1 MASSAAEPPPP
12 PPPPPGGGEGSAST
26 RSRSTPVA
34 VEFVYPSGV
43 PPLPVSLGEDWESE
57 GSNAWIPSGIDPA
70 LAFRLVVRL
79 DSSFTRDSKRST
91 NGFNFPAVIATTIL
105 LRNLK
110 ANICDKYPRS
120 PREAVH
126 FEYFNSTERRF
137 VPLISDDDLGILF
150 ALNASCRFG
159 KIRIHVDRGQTSSGV
174 GASSGGRAS
183 CLSTAAASANS
194 VRRPCRSTAAPSVP
208 SASGSQIVPVVN
220 VEDDAEI
227 GDQSPEDD
235 EDELMFP
242 ELVDR
247 CSKQAMED
255 QYMEDIA
262 FGARFDETDDEEKNE
277 NDDSL
282 VLADY
287 EGEDLPTIEWNREDP
302 QLAKGTV
309 FQTMMDC
316 RNAITTYHIL
326 TKNNYEIK
334 NNKEIHRCPPLGGE
348 PDLKT
353 KLAKTRWLADII
365 LDWLRETPSL
375 GPTALQ
381 KKVAEKYKGMKVPY
395 MRMFYAKINGP
406 WNESFQLLYTFK
418 AEVEMASP
426 GSVVAID
433 KHTVPYKLKSGK
445 VMHKE
450 CFRRAFVCFK
460 ACWKGFLDGCRPY
473 LAVDASALHGRFKGQ
488 LVAATAV
495 DGHNWMFPVAYGV
508 LEVESEESWTWF
520 LQNLRD
526 LIGHPP
532 GLVIHTDACKG
543 LESAVEA
550 VFPGVEHRECMRH
563 LVQNFTE
570 KFKGK
575 VFSDNLWPASYT
587 CSSRKHMFHLDVLYK
602 QKPGV
607 KEYLDEH
614 HGRVWS
620 RSQFNEIC
628 KVDYV
633 TSNLAESFNSKVKSL
648 KGLMMWQIFDKIRQM
663 IMIKIDLRQRIAS
676 TKYAGHLMLPS
687 LIKSLHDRAKQLRMQ
702 CIRKGMEAEV
712 TYTDS
717 KNRQWRYPVS
727 LVDRTCHCRGWQ
739 IRGIPCIHALF
750 FMSVIGGEDGEVDQ
764 YVSEYFSVAKFRAA
778 YAMNVPTLLGKDQWM
793 KVDPGFKLY
802 SPVLTRPAGRPRKN
816 RIRAS
821 AEGGAP
827 IRKRKCK
834 RCGIPG
840 HIARLCKNGVDP
852 AFGMEDQAGAS
863 NAEENEATIQ
873 PEEIEAAVQHEDIE
887 AAVQHEEI
895 EAAVQHEEIEAA
907 VQHEEI
913 EPMDR
918 EQREQMDVEWL
929 LPMSPE
935 EKEQYDRDCYDTS
948 FAQMAANFEEHIQE
962 EKAQASKKK
971 KNKKEVKRKSHLPL
985 SYFLSYSGGRGGAD
999 LTVRAAACGGADLT
1013 VRRRGSK
1020 SADPLLMKDTKTAAV
1035 PTVVIDATNIET
1047 IAYNIASTAQIQ
1059 HSMSEPVDVSLPLPS
1074 SDPLLMKDTKTPAV
1088 PRVRIDAKTIEAIV
1102 YNRAAKPPIQ
1112 PSADPSLMKYTKTAA
1127 VPTVVIDATNIE
1139 AIAYNIASTADG
1151 ADDHPSAAR
1160 RPGLSC
1166 PSVRGRVR
1174 RRKLG

>member
-43 PPLPVSLGEDWESE
+43 PPLPVSRGEDWESE

-79 DSSFTRDSKRST
+79 DSSFTRDSKRQM
-91 NGFNFPAVIATTIL
+91 NGFYFPAVVATTIS
-105 LRNLK
+105 LRDLK
-110 ANICDKYPRS
+110 ANIFDKYPWS
-120 PREAVH
+120 PRDAVH
-126 FEYFNSTERRF
+126 FEYFNSTERRL

-150 ALNASCRFG
+150 ALNASCHFG
-159 KIRIHVDRGQTSSGV
+159 KIRVHVDRGQASSGV

-194 VRRPCRSTAAPSVP
+194 VRRGAPCRSTAAPSVP

-334 NNKEIHRCPPLGGE
+334 KNKEIHRCPPLGGE

-395 MRMFYAKINGP
+395 MRMFYAKEMALDKINGP

-508 LEVESEESWTWF
+508 LEVESQESWTWF

-532 GLVIHTDACKG
+532 GLVIHTDACK
-543 LESAVEA
+543 
-550 VFPGVEHRECMRH
+550 
-563 LVQNFTE
+563 
-570 KFKGK
+570 
-575 VFSDNLWPASYT
+575 
-587 CSSRKHMFHLDVLYK
+587 
-602 QKPGV
+602 
-607 KEYLDEH
+607 
-614 HGRVWS
+614 
-620 RSQFNEIC
+620 
-628 KVDYV
+628 
-633 TSNLAESFNSKVKSL
+633 
-648 KGLMMWQIFDKIRQM
+648 
-663 IMIKIDLRQRIAS
+663 
-676 TKYAGHLMLPS
+676 
-687 LIKSLHDRAKQLRMQ
+687 
-702 CIRKGMEAEV
+702 
-712 TYTDS
+712 
-717 KNRQWRYPVS
+717 
-727 LVDRTCHCRGWQ
+727 
-739 IRGIPCIHALF
+739 
-750 FMSVIGGEDGEVDQ
+750 
-764 YVSEYFSVAKFRAA
+764 
-778 YAMNVPTLLGKDQWM
+778 
-793 KVDPGFKLY
+793 
-802 SPVLTRPAGRPRKN
+802 
-816 RIRAS
+816 
-821 AEGGAP
+821 
-827 IRKRKCK
+827 
-834 RCGIPG
+834 
-840 HIARLCKNGVDP
+840 
-852 AFGMEDQAGAS
+852 DQAGAE
-863 NAEENEATIQ
+863 NAEENEAAIQ
-873 PEEIEAAVQHEDIE
+873 LEIE

-895 EAAVQHEEIEAA
+895 EAANAEEIEAAVQHEEIEAANAEEIEAA

-918 EQREQMDVEWL
+918 EQREQMDVERL
-929 LPMSPE
+929 QPMSPE
-935 EKEQYDRDCYDTS
+935 ESEQYYRDCLDS
-948 FAQMAANFEEHIQE
+948 CKAMCDAHFEELMAE
-962 EKAQASKKK
+962 EKAEASQKK
-971 KNKKEVKRKSHLPL
+971 KNKKEGKRK
-985 SYFLSYSGGRGGAD
+985 
-999 LTVRAAACGGADLT
+999 V
-1013 VRRRGSK
+1013 
-1020 SADPLLMKDTKTAAV
+1020 DTG
-1035 PTVVIDATNIET
+1035 NI
-1047 IAYNIASTAQIQ
+1047 
-1059 HSMSEPVDVSLPLPS
+1059 P
-1074 SDPLLMKDTKTPAV
+1074 
-1088 PRVRIDAKTIEAIV
+1088 
-1102 YNRAAKPPIQ
+1102 
-1112 PSADPSLMKYTKTAA
+1112 
-1127 VPTVVIDATNIE
+1127 
-1139 AIAYNIASTADG
+1139 
-1151 ADDHPSAAR
+1151 
-1160 RPGLSC
+1160 
-1166 PSVRGRVR
+1166 GRVTR
-1174 RRKLG
+1174 SKVVAPASHTRSKRKILF

>member
-1 MASSAAEPPPP
+1 MGLAAAS
-12 PPPPPGGGEGSAST
+12 
-26 RSRSTPVA
+26 RKVFRIVA
-34 VEFVYPSGV
+34 LDRGFATEAICRRKGR
-43 PPLPVSLGEDWESE
+43 
-57 GSNAWIPSGIDPA
+57 IDPA

-79 DSSFTRDSKRST
+79 DSSFTRDSKRYK
-91 NGFNFPAVIATTIL
+91 NGFYFPAVVATTIS

-110 ANICDKYPRS
+110 ANICAQYSWSSDD
-120 PREAVH
+120 AVH
-126 FEYFNSTERRF
+126 FEYLHNKEGRF

-159 KIRIHVDRGQTSSGV
+159 KIGIHVDRGRASSLSGA

-194 VRRPCRSTAAPSVP
+194 VRRGAPCRSTAAPSVP
-208 SASGSQIVPVVN
+208 SASGSQIVRTVD
-220 VEDDAEI
+220 VEDDADIE
-227 GDQSPEDD
+227 DQPPQDD

-262 FGARFDETDDEEKNE
+262 FGARFDDTDDEEKNE

-302 QLAKGTV
+302 QLAEGTV

-326 TKNNYEIK
+326 SKNNYEIK
-334 NNKEIHRCPPLGGE
+334 KNKEIHRCPPLGGE
-348 PDLKT
+348 PELKT

-365 LDWLRETPSL
+365 LDWLRENPSL
-375 GPTALQ
+375 GPTTLV
-381 KKVAEKYKGMKVPY
+381 KKVVEKYKMEVPY
-395 MRMFYAKINGP
+395 MRMFYAKEMALDKINGP

-460 ACWKGFLDGCRPY
+460 ACWKGFLDGCMPY

-543 LESAVEA
+543 
-550 VFPGVEHRECMRH
+550 
-563 LVQNFTE
+563 
-570 KFKGK
+570 
-575 VFSDNLWPASYT
+575 
-587 CSSRKHMFHLDVLYK
+587 
-602 QKPGV
+602 
-607 KEYLDEH
+607 
-614 HGRVWS
+614 
-620 RSQFNEIC
+620 
-628 KVDYV
+628 
-633 TSNLAESFNSKVKSL
+633 
-648 KGLMMWQIFDKIRQM
+648 
-663 IMIKIDLRQRIAS
+663 
-676 TKYAGHLMLPS
+676 
-687 LIKSLHDRAKQLRMQ
+687 
-702 CIRKGMEAEV
+702 
-712 TYTDS
+712 
-717 KNRQWRYPVS
+717 
-727 LVDRTCHCRGWQ
+727 
-739 IRGIPCIHALF
+739 
-750 FMSVIGGEDGEVDQ
+750 
-764 YVSEYFSVAKFRAA
+764 
-778 YAMNVPTLLGKDQWM
+778 
-793 KVDPGFKLY
+793 
-802 SPVLTRPAGRPRKN
+802 RPRKN

-852 AFGMEDQAGAS
+852 AFGMEDQAGAA
-863 NAEENEATIQ
+863 NAEENEAAIQ
-873 PEEIEAAVQHEDIE
+873 L
-887 AAVQHEEI
+887 EI

-907 VQHEEI
+907 NAEEIEAAIEHEEI

-918 EQREQMDVEWL
+918 ERREQMDVELLEPMDQEQREQMDVEWL
-929 LPMSPE
+929 QPMSPE
-935 EKEQYDRDCYDTS
+935 EREQYDRDCFES
-948 FAQMAANFEEHIQE
+948 GMAQISANFEEQMAE
-962 EKAQASKKK
+962 EKAQASQKK
-971 KNKKEVKRKSHLPL
+971 KNKNKKEGKRK
-985 SYFLSYSGGRGGAD
+985 
-999 LTVRAAACGGADLT
+999 V
-1013 VRRRGSK
+1013 
-1020 SADPLLMKDTKTAAV
+1020 DTG
-1035 PTVVIDATNIET
+1035 NI
-1047 IAYNIASTAQIQ
+1047 
-1059 HSMSEPVDVSLPLPS
+1059 P
-1074 SDPLLMKDTKTPAV
+1074 
-1088 PRVRIDAKTIEAIV
+1088 
-1102 YNRAAKPPIQ
+1102 
-1112 PSADPSLMKYTKTAA
+1112 
-1127 VPTVVIDATNIE
+1127 
-1139 AIAYNIASTADG
+1139 
-1151 ADDHPSAAR
+1151 
-1160 RPGLSC
+1160 
-1166 PSVRGRVR
+1166 GRVTR
-1174 RRKLG
+1174 SKVVAPASHTRSKRKILF

>member
-91 NGFNFPAVIATTIL
+91 NGFNFPAVVATTIS
-105 LRNLK
+105 LRDLK
-110 ANICDKYPRS
+110 ANICDKYPWS
-120 PREAVH
+120 PRDAVH
-126 FEYFNSTERRF
+126 SEYFNSTERRF

-194 VRRPCRSTAAPSVP
+194 VRRGAPCRSTAAPSVP

-334 NNKEIHRCPPLGGE
+334 KNKEIHRCPPLGGE
-348 PDLKT
+348 PELKT

-365 LDWLRETPSL
+365 LDWLREDPSL
-375 GPTALQ
+375 GPTALV
-381 KKVAEKYKGMKVPY
+381 KKVVEKYKMEVPY
-395 MRMFYAKINGP
+395 MRMFYAKEMALDKINGP

-508 LEVESEESWTWF
+508 LEVESQESWTWF

-532 GLVIHTDACKG
+532 GLVIHTDACK
-543 LESAVEA
+543 
-550 VFPGVEHRECMRH
+550 
-563 LVQNFTE
+563 
-570 KFKGK
+570 
-575 VFSDNLWPASYT
+575 
-587 CSSRKHMFHLDVLYK
+587 
-602 QKPGV
+602 
-607 KEYLDEH
+607 
-614 HGRVWS
+614 
-620 RSQFNEIC
+620 
-628 KVDYV
+628 
-633 TSNLAESFNSKVKSL
+633 
-648 KGLMMWQIFDKIRQM
+648 
-663 IMIKIDLRQRIAS
+663 
-676 TKYAGHLMLPS
+676 
-687 LIKSLHDRAKQLRMQ
+687 
-702 CIRKGMEAEV
+702 
-712 TYTDS
+712 
-717 KNRQWRYPVS
+717 
-727 LVDRTCHCRGWQ
+727 
-739 IRGIPCIHALF
+739 
-750 FMSVIGGEDGEVDQ
+750 
-764 YVSEYFSVAKFRAA
+764 
-778 YAMNVPTLLGKDQWM
+778 
-793 KVDPGFKLY
+793 
-802 SPVLTRPAGRPRKN
+802 
-816 RIRAS
+816 
-821 AEGGAP
+821 
-827 IRKRKCK
+827 
-834 RCGIPG
+834 
-840 HIARLCKNGVDP
+840 
-852 AFGMEDQAGAS
+852 AFGMEDQAGAE
-863 NAEENEATIQ
+863 NAEENEAAIQ
-873 PEEIEAAVQHEDIE
+873 LEIE

-895 EAAVQHEEIEAA
+895 EAANAEEIEAA

-918 EQREQMDVEWL
+918 EQREQMDVERL
-929 LPMSPE
+929 QPMSPE
-935 EKEQYDRDCYDTS
+935 EREQYNRDCLDS
-948 FAQMAANFEEHIQE
+948 CKAMLDANFEELMAE
-962 EKAQASKKK
+962 EKAQASQKK
-971 KNKKEVKRKSHLPL
+971 KNKKEGKRK
-985 SYFLSYSGGRGGAD
+985 
-999 LTVRAAACGGADLT
+999 V
-1013 VRRRGSK
+1013 
-1020 SADPLLMKDTKTAAV
+1020 DTG
-1035 PTVVIDATNIET
+1035 NI
-1047 IAYNIASTAQIQ
+1047 
-1059 HSMSEPVDVSLPLPS
+1059 P
-1074 SDPLLMKDTKTPAV
+1074 
-1088 PRVRIDAKTIEAIV
+1088 
-1102 YNRAAKPPIQ
+1102 
-1112 PSADPSLMKYTKTAA
+1112 
-1127 VPTVVIDATNIE
+1127 
-1139 AIAYNIASTADG
+1139 
-1151 ADDHPSAAR
+1151 
-1160 RPGLSC
+1160 
-1166 PSVRGRVR
+1166 GRVTR
-1174 RRKLG
+1174 SKVVAPASHTRSKRKILF